1 MYGRHRRG
9 CRRLPRPAQA
19 DLGSVC
25 WRDGAKGKNFHNE
38 MVSKYGYAD
47 VAAEI
52 QDLYLSGR
60 KKEATALV
68 PDELCDEISL
78 CGPPARIRERFKGWD
93 DAGVSTMMVQSS
105 QPEALAL
112 MADVAGTNQ

>member
-1 MYGRHRRG
+1 MSLLR
-9 CRRLPRPAQA
+9 
-19 DLGSVC
+19 SKISI
-25 WRDGAKGKNFHNE
+25 WR
-38 MVSKYGYAD
+38 
-47 VAAEI
+47 
-52 QDLYLSGR
+52 GR

-78 CGPPARIRERFKGWD
+78 CGPPARIRERFKAWE

-112 MADVAGTNQ
+112 MADVAGTNR